1 MIKYEELKMG
11 TKVRLINQDGWGRL
25 RVGVVYEVTELWGA
39 GINLGDV
46 CVAMV
51 FAEDFEVVE

>member
-1 MIKYEELKMG
+1 MIKYEELEMG

-25 RVGVVYEVTELWGA
+25 AVGQVYEVTNLWGV
-39 GINLGDV
+39 GIHLNDIPV
-46 CVAMV
+46 SMV

>member
-25 RVGVVYEVTELWGA
+25 RVGVVYEVTNLW
-39 GINLGDV
+39 DV
-46 CVAMV
+46 CITLDGIPVSMV

>member
-25 RVGVVYEVTELWGA
+25 RVGVVYEVTDLWDI
-39 GINLGDV
+39 GINLDGTPV
-46 CVAMV
+46 SMA
-51 FAEDFEVVE
+51 FAGDFEVVE